1 MVRCDRSIRNSLL
14 AGSMLAA
21 WPAMAAEVTPERLL
35 NPDKEP
41 QNWLMNHRTYDGQR
55 FSPLDKINKGNVKGL
70 KLAYAVALG
79 GGAGN
84 EFTNATPLAEDG
96 FLYIT
101 DSWNVLYKIDATSGD
116 AGRIVWRMDPKQDR
130 QMRSRGAALSGN
142 LVITGAGG
150 FGNSPGI
157 IATDKETGKVVWETS
172 FSDTPD
178 VTFTGA
184 PLAIK
189 DKIIVGA
196 ANGDQGVRDWIA
208 GLDAATGKRLSRQF
222 TIPAPG
228 EPGSETWKGN
238 NNAWQTGGGAVWVTG
253 TYDPDT
259 NQTIWG
265 TGNPVPM
272 FDPTYRPGD
281 NLYTNSAISWNPD
294 TGKMNWYFQFTP
306 GDQWDYDEVG
316 THILIDGNI
325 SGQARKLIPHSA
337 RNGFLYTFD
346 RFNGQSV
353 LAKPYMDNINWTK
366 GIDQKTGKPL
376 EYDPTKDIQTYAGIG
391 NLTPNEPLKKVCPS
405 IAGGNNY
412 WPSSYNPKTRLL
424 YIPAMTACMAVAVD
438 REKHTKER
446 GWNGGSYTTDER
458 IESNLTAVD
467 PTTGEIKKN
476 VHLRYPNYSGTLA
489 TGGGLVFLALLD
501 GTVAAFDDTTL
512 DEMWKI
518 NVGSGF
524 SAPPMT
530 FEVNGKQY
538 IAIVSGPSPGARG
551 RLVNS
556 PELREQRNALVL
568 HVFAL

>member
-1 MVRCDRSIRNSLL
+1 MQWEAFMARRIGSIRIALL

-21 WPAMAAEVTPERLL
+21 SPVLAADVTPERLL

-55 FSPLDKINKGNVKGL
+55 FSPLARINKDNVKNL
-70 KLAYAVALG
+70 RLAYAVPLG

-101 DSWNVLYKIDATSGD
+101 DSWNVLYKIDARSGD
-116 AGRIVWRMDPKQDR
+116 LGRIVWRMDPKQER
-130 QMRSRGAALSGN
+130 QMRTRVAALSGN

-150 FGNSPGI
+150 FGNSPRI

-178 VTFTGA
+178 VTFTAA

-208 GLDAATGKRLSRQF
+208 GLDAATGKRLWRQF

-253 TYDPDT
+253 TYDPAS

-306 GDQWDYDEVG
+306 GDMWDYDEAG
-316 THILIDGNI
+316 THILIDGQV
-325 SGQARKLIPHSA
+325 SGQTRKLVAHSG
-337 RNGFLYTFD
+337 RNGFFYALE
-346 RFNGQSV
+346 RSNGQPL
-353 LAKPYMDNINWTK
+353 LATPYMDDVNWTK

-376 EYDPTKDIQTYAGIG
+376 DYDPAKDIQSYAGVG
-391 NLTPNEPLKKVCPS
+391 NLSSGVPLKKVCPS
-405 IAGGNNY
+405 HLGPNNF
-412 WPSSYNPKTRLL
+412 WPSSYSPKTKLI
-424 YIPAMTACMAVAVD
+424 YIPALTGCDSVAVNHEP
-438 REKHTKER
+438 RTK
-446 GWNGGSYTTDER
+446 GKSW
-458 IESNLTAVD
+458 TA
-467 PTTGEIKKN
+467 GQ
-476 VHLRYPNYSGTLA
+476 A
-489 TGGGLVFLALLD
+489 
-501 GTVAAFDDTTL
+501 
-512 DEMWKI
+512 
-518 NVGSGF
+518 
-524 SAPPMT
+524 
-530 FEVNGKQY
+530 
-538 IAIVSGPSPGARG
+538 
-551 RLVNS
+551 
-556 PELREQRNALVL
+556 
-568 HVFAL
+568 